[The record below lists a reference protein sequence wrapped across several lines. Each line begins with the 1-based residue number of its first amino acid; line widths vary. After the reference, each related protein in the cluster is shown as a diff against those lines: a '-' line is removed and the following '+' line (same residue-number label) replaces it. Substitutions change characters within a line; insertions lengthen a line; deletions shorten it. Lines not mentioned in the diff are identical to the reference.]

1 MKLIGED
8 ISCERGGRLVLHD
21 VSFMA
26 RPGVP
31 LLVKGP
37 NGAGKS
43 TLLRLVAGLVDHQ
56 EGALR
61 WTDDEGASLDPEI
74 PPASYFHFIGHLDA
88 VKPALTVRENLAFW
102 AALYGAEADVDP
114 ALERLEL
121 DYLRDVPGQ
130 FLSAGQ
136 KRRTALARL
145 LIGARPLWILDE
157 PTVSLD
163 IEGQALVARLMK
175 DHCAGDGLLMVTTH
189 VDIGLEAE
197 DRLDLP
203 RLETAWVEA
212 V

>member
-8 ISCERGGRLVLHD
+8 ISCERGGRLVLQD
-21 VSFMA
+21 VSFTA

-43 TLLRLVAGLVDHQ
+43 TLLRLVAGLVEHQ
-56 EGALR
+56 GGSLSWAH
-61 WTDDEGASLDPEI
+61 DDDTPLDPEI
-74 PPASYFHFIGHLDA
+74 SPASTFHFIGHLDA
-88 VKPALTVRENLAFW
+88 VKPAMTVRENLTFW
-102 AALYGAEADVDP
+102 ADLYGAGADVDP

-175 DHCAGDGLLMVTTH
+175 DHCADGGLLMVTTH

-197 DRLDLP
+197 DLLDLP

>member
-8 ISCERGGRLVLHD
+8 ITCERGGRLVLRD
-21 VSFMA
+21 VSFTA

-56 EGALR
+56 SGKLR
-61 WTDDEGASLDPEI
+61 WVDDEGTPLAPDI
-74 PPASYFHFIGHLDA
+74 PVASYFHFIGHLDA

-102 AALYGAEADVDP
+102 AKLYGADADVDP

-121 DYLRDVPGQ
+121 AYLRDVPGQ

-163 IEGQALVARLMK
+163 VEGQALVADLMRA
-175 DHCAGDGLLMVTTH
+175 HCAGGGLLMVTTH

-197 DRLDLP
+197 DRLELP
-203 RLETAWVEA
+203 RLETTWVEA